1 MNRKTWTSAAIL
13 VALLGLVALAVLFA
27 PSRQQGKPHSSY
39 SAGVDGLRLAN
50 DLAGRLGWK
59 TEARETAFSD
69 TLREPA
75 PVQVLVS
82 ARVSAIEAGALL
94 TFARNGGRLLVA
106 GPAGALDDS
115 LPLVAGEQG
124 ELAESRATAGC
135 PDRGPW
141 PTMLSQFSRIST
153 ARWRRPAPADT
164 VGFGRVLVRREAS
177 GDLREERA
185 GFGFALGQGR
195 IVAVAD
201 PNLLAND
208 VIRRCELEADVTF
221 VRMIE
226 YLGAGSR
233 GQRIAFDEYHHG
245 YGVRGGSLT
254 AIRMYLAGTP
264 SGRMLAQMAVAGLLL
279 LLAFAPRP
287 LIPRDPAHVTR
298 RSPLEHA
305 DALAHAYAGVHA
317 TRTAASRLVAGVRRR
332 TRRDRLRHR
341 ESDEALLATAAAT
354 SAEAAGAAALVTQA
368 MDGRLAD
375 RELPRVAEAVRTIEQ
390 ALTHRSAPPTR

>member
-1 MNRKTWTSAAIL
+1 MNRKKWTSAAIL
-13 VALLGLVALAVLFA
+13 VALLGLVALAVLLA

-39 SAGVDGLRLAN
+39 SAGVDGLRLAR
-50 DLAGRLGWK
+50 DLASRLGWK

-75 PVQVLVS
+75 PLQVLVS

-94 TFARNGGRLLVA
+94 AFVRNGGRLLVA

-115 LPLVAGEQG
+115 LPLVAGEPG
-124 ELAESRATAGC
+124 ELAERYGAAGC
-135 PDRGPW
+135 ADRGLW
-141 PTMLSQFSRIST
+141 PTMLTQFSRIGT

-164 VGFGRVLVRREAS
+164 VGFGRVIVRREAS
-177 GDLREERA
+177 GEPLEERA
-185 GFGFALGQGR
+185 GFGFALGRGR

-208 VIRRCELEADVTF
+208 VIRRCQLEADVTF

-226 YLGAGSR
+226 YLAG
-233 GQRIAFDEYHHG
+233 GTQGERIAFDEYHHG

-287 LIPRDPAHVTR
+287 LIPRDPTHVAR

-317 TRTAASRLVAGVRRR
+317 TGTAASRLVAGVRRR
-332 TRRDRLRHR
+332 TRRDRIRHR
-341 ESDEALLATAAAT
+341 ESDEALLATAAAA
-354 SAEAAGAAALVTQA
+354 SSEAATAAALVTQA

-390 ALTHRSAPPTR
+390 ALTHRSAPTTR